1 MPEIKAM
8 KLLIPTFFTLLL
20 GFAGSSYGQNIETIN
35 LEGVIYVGEVK
46 DGLPNGQGSSR
57 LW

>member
-1 MPEIKAM
+1 M
-8 KLLIPTFFTLLL
+8 KLLIPTFFSLLL